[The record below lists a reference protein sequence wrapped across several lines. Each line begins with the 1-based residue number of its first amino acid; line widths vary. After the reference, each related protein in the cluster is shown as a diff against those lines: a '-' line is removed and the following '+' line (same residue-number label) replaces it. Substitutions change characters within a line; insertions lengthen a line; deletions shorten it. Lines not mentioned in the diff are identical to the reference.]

1 MFSNNI
7 FACSVSAGNM
17 GSERILEDLLVL
29 KTKIL
34 EIFEDLMACENISDS
49 QEEKLFESFNLLE
62 ESLSILLT
70 VSSDIKKEPMIQQVE
85 NKPCSLVVKEEVEV
99 EIHTG
104 GTPEEPQTPGIES
117 SSRKRSRSASKEMDR
132 NRESQK
138 GEAPAV
144 KRRRGRPRNTKPSN
158 KTSIQEQTEQ
168 NHHCETETTR
178 SEHVLEKDTE
188 PSGVERENGNPPSEV
203 VQEINPD
210 TVSCDSSAMNNPEV
224 TSEAVEASRC
234 STVMNVEVTR
244 KRKGRGRPRKEISET
259 GVNFRSE
266 SDYLIP
272 GTAYNEFG

>member
-1 MFSNNI
+1 
-7 FACSVSAGNM
+7 M

-34 EIFEDLMACENISDS
+34 EVFEDLMACENISDS

-85 NKPCSLVVKEEVEV
+85 NKPCSLVVKEEVDG

-104 GTPEEPQTPGIES
+104 GTPEKPQTPEIES
-117 SSRKRSRSASKEMDR
+117 SSRKRSRSASKETDR
-132 NRESQK
+132 NQETQK
-138 GEAPAV
+138 GEAPSM
-144 KRRRGRPRNTKPSN
+144 KRRRGRPRNAKPSN

-168 NHHCETETTR
+168 NHHCNTETTE
-178 SEHVLEKDTE
+178 SGHALEKGTE
-188 PSGVERENGNPPSEV
+188 PSGVERESGNAPSDV

-210 TVSCDSSAMNNPEV
+210 TVSCDSGAMNNPEV

-234 STVMNVEVTR
+234 STVMNVDVTR
-244 KRKGRGRPRKEISET
+244 KRKGRGRPRKETSET
-259 GVNFRSE
+259 GVNFKSE
-266 SDYLIP
+266 SYYFTP
-272 GTAYNEFG
+272 V